1 MKRKLKDYDDANA
14 LSMAITDALL
24 DSYDPYQDQDKI
36 EITLDRS
43 GYSFD
48 LQDIIKEVILNRF
61 NINEK

>member
-1 MKRKLKDYDDANA
+1 
-14 LSMAITDALL
+14 MAITDALL